1 MPTAGGSGQQMST
14 ALNPEPF
21 NLDTWIA
28 NRLGLDLNSEEE
40 KNRLNELMVA
50 FRKAGFRTKELV
62 ESFDKEAID
71 AINSEL
77 PEGKKLKLGEVRALC
92 FRSNH

>member
-1 MPTAGGSGQQMST
+1 M
-14 ALNPEPF
+14 NPEPF
-21 NLDTWIA
+21 DLASWIA
-28 NRLGLDLNSEEE
+28 DKMGLNTAREYHKQRLEELLD
-40 KNRLNELMVA
+40 A
-50 FRKAGFRTKELV
+50 FDKAGFRIRELV

-77 PEGKKLKLGEVRALC
+77 PEGKKLKLGEIRALG